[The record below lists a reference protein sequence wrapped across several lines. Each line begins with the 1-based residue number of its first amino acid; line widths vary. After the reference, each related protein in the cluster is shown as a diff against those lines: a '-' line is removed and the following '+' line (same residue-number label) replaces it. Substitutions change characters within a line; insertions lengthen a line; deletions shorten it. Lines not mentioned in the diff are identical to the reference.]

1 MTAEEII
8 YDILEIKNA
17 LEDDHDI
24 EPMWLLHKIN
34 AYRSIFIPQDY
45 RLNGELRPE
54 WIQRVFKTTTDK
66 VTSADDPSITFTSIQ
81 LSRATLPAILAM
93 PDDRGVIR
101 VSGSSGILSFDQVS
115 FEILMLK
122 IHFKEEKMG
131 QFGYFARVG
140 NTVYVWPLVMEIQ
153 AQIIA
158 ADPMDVQV
166 YSAGVLRDRMI
177 TDEYPLDPAMAQ
189 QIVLEICTKDLQ
201 LNMNSVSDIVNDS
214 KHQLRVLQS
223 GNSKVR
229 EAN

>member
-8 YDILEIKNA
+8 TDVLEIKNA

-24 EPMWLLHKIN
+24 EPMWILYKIN
-34 AYRSIFIPQDY
+34 AYRSIFILQDY
-45 RLNGELRPE
+45 KLNGEIRPE
-54 WIQRVFKTTTDK
+54 WIQRVFRTTTDK
-66 VTSADDPSITFTSIQ
+66 ITSADDPSITFTSIQ
-81 LSRATLPAILAM
+81 LSKAIIPSILAM
-93 PDDRGVIR
+93 PDDRGIVR

-140 NTVYVWPLVMEIQ
+140 NTIYCWPLVMEVQ

-158 ADPMDVQV
+158 ADPMEVQV
-166 YSAGVLRDRMI
+166 YTGGSLRDRLI

-201 LNMNSVSDIVNDS
+201 LNMNSISDVINDS
-214 KHQLRVLQS
+214 KHQLRILQS
-223 GNSKVR
+223 GNNKGR
-229 EAN
+229 ESN